1 MLPAVEIKDKSDC
14 GHEQLGRRER
24 APDAADAE
32 KLRQQESHRQM
43 CAGRGRSVEVKY
55 VEITTLKPANGQAM
69 KYSRR
74 PSVAMLCSMAFCSL
88 LKMAAICP
96 APKNT
101 TA

>member
-1 MLPAVEIKDKSDC
+1 MLKSCDSRKAI
-14 GHEQLGRRER
+14 GRMTRKPRRIEM
-24 APDAADAE
+24 
-32 KLRQQESHRQM
+32 M